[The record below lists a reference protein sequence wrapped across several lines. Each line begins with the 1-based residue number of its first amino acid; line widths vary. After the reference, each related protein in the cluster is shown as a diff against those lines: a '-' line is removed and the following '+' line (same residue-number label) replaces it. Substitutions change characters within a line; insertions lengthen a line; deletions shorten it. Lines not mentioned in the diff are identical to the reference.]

1 MLILIRLA
9 FGALVPLGIFL
20 LVKAIKL
27 LRGSFFGSV
36 IAEARLGG
44 PPQLVELAVAKAGLH
59 AIWLRGRRAQV
70 YGLNNKTFRPAI
82 WEDTTREL
90 VPLHATLGRT
100 QASDGDGYRE
110 KFYTFEVPAGRYALD
125 LSGLPLAGDVAG
137 LVVQVR
143 ETTPTYYGVAGIL
156 LCIVSGFLIIGGIV
170 LASLAGEI
178 VNVHN

>member
-27 LRGSFFGSV
+27 LQASFFGKV
-36 IAEARLGG
+36 IAETLLAG
-44 PPQLVELAVAKAGLH
+44 PSQLVELAVAEAGLY

-70 YGLNNKTFRPAI
+70 YALSSKVFRPI
-82 WEDTTREL
+82 VWEYTTRKL
-90 VPLHATLGRT
+90 VPLSATLGRT

-110 KFYTFEVPAGRYALD
+110 KFYTFEVPAGRYTLD
-125 LSGLPLAGDVAG
+125 LSGPPPAGDMAG

-143 ETTPTYYGVAGIL
+143 QTTPFFYGLAGIL

-178 VNVHN
+178 VNAHH

>member
-1 MLILIRLA
+1 MLILIRLVFA
-9 FGALVPLGIFL
+9 ALVPLGIFL

-27 LRGSFFGSV
+27 LRGSFFGNI

-44 PPQLVELAVAKAGLH
+44 LVELVVAKAGLY

-70 YGLNNKTFRPAI
+70 YALSSKTFRPAI
-82 WEDTTREL
+82 WENATREL

-100 QASDGDGYRE
+100 HGDGYRE
-110 KFYTFEVPAGRYALD
+110 KFYTFEVPAGRYTLD
-125 LSGLPLAGDVAG
+125 LSGPSQAGDVAG

-178 VNVHN
+178 VNANY